1 MTPTQTRSAGKEFS
15 GMSETWDEKL
25 ARVEMMASGDATW
38 DLSQNDLAAALRA
51 VLKDR
56 AWMQECF
63 SSATRQLHEQ
73 FHAASQ
79 FADAIVRLQAKVAE
93 LEAQVAG
100 DHDSVRAVAKEC
112 RDMDADQIR
121 NLEAKLDQMTKERD
135 EWKWMYEGLCK

>member
-1 MTPTQTRSAGKEFS
+1 
-15 GMSETWDEKL
+15 MSETLDEKL
-25 ARVEMMASGDATW
+25 SRVEMMASGDATW
-38 DLSQNDLAAALRA
+38 DLSQNDLAALRA

-73 FHAASQ
+73 FHAASV

-93 LEAQVAG
+93 LEAEIAD

-121 NLEAKLDQMTKERD
+121 NLETTLDQVTKERD
-135 EWKWMYEGLCK
+135 EWKWMYEDLCK